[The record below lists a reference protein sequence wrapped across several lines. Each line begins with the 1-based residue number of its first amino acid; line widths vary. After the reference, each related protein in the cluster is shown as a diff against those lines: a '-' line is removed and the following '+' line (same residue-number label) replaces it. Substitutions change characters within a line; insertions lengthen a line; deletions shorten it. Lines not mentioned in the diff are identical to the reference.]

1 MNKKTIFFIFLGLV
15 VTSFIFIGIGVSASS
30 DYAQVDDYGSTATA
44 LSTDGVYTL
53 DEMLTYAIQDEYLAQ
68 ATYAAIIEAYG
79 EVRPF
84 TNIILAEQTHIDML
98 LPLFETYGI
107 EVPINNAAQYVILPD
122 SISSALA
129 TGVEAETANI
139 ALYETFITQGNLP
152 SDVQAVFEYLQSAS
166 ENHLAAFSR
175 DRLVGAGYDLANM
188 FKNQFKN
195 GSGQGNHGAG
205 GQGQNGKGNQGSS
218 KTQNGD
224 CTNY

>member
-30 DYAQVDDYGSTATA
+30 DYAKVDDYGATATA

-79 EVRPF
+79 EVKPF
-84 TNIILAEQTHIDML
+84 TNIILAEQMHIDML

-107 EVPINNAAQYVILPD
+107 EVPINDAVQYVILPD
-122 SISSALA
+122 SISSALS
-129 TGVEAETANI
+129 TGVEAEIANI

-166 ENHLAAFSR
+166 ENHLSAFSR

-188 FKNQFKN
+188 FKNQFRN
-195 GSGQGNHGAG
+195 GSERGNHGAG

-224 CTNY
+224 CTNS